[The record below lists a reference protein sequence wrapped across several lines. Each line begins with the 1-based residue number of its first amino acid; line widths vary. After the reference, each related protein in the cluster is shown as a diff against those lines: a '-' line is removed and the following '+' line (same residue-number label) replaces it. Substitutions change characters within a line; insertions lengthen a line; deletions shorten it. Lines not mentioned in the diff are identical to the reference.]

1 MRGGGGD
8 LLDDVHPVRF
18 WLRGRGR
25 RSGGMRRRRRGRGR
39 GRRRRGRGR
48 IVRDSPSVEVVESA
62 NHLMCKVIL
71 LIHVREVEKI
81 YSGRNEREGAAWL
94 HFIAYFLPYNGAL

>member
-1 MRGGGGD
+1 MRGRGGD

-18 WLRGRGR
+18 WLRERGW
-25 RSGGMRRRRRGRGR
+25 RSGGTRRRRGRR
-39 GRRRRGRGR
+39 GRRRRRR

-62 NHLMCKVIL
+62 SHLMCKVIL

-81 YSGRNEREGAAWL
+81 YSGRNEREGAARL